1 MYLICVNVLVYY
13 FQKRMPHHL
22 QHSVGNHGNN
32 TIEEFVLKKAATGIY
47 FEV

>member
-1 MYLICVNVLVYY
+1 MCQCIGILLPEKNAY
-13 FQKRMPHHL
+13 HL